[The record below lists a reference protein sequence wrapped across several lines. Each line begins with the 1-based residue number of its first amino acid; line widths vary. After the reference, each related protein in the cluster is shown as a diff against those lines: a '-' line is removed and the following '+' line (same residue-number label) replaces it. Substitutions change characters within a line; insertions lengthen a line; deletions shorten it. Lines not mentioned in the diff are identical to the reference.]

1 MIKEAKGVIEIFN
14 YYWSPFVSAVATS
27 VIAIYAWKS
36 HSLSKQIKRSN
47 DLKIRND
54 EEFREQVSS
63 LYQAIVVATLSS
75 AHNYDHAI
83 VMFQQH
89 YKGKVKIFD

>member
-1 MIKEAKGVIEIFN
+1 MIKEFKEVIEIFN
-14 YYWSPFVSAVATS
+14 YYGSPFVSAVATL

-36 HSLSKQIKRSN
+36 HRLSKQIKRSN
-47 DLKIRND
+47 DLKIRSD

-63 LYQAIVVATLSS
+63 LYQAIAVATLSS
-75 AHNYDHAI
+75 AHNYGQALA
-83 VMFQQH
+83 MFQQH